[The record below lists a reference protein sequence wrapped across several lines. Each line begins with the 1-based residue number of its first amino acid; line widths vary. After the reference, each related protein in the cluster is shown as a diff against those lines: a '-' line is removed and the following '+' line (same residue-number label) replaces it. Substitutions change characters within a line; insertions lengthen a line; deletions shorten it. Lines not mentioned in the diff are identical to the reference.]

1 MGCDTACEDDR
12 PIDDDAHSTSAEAEH
27 AEEIENLQEVATEEE
42 QVDATE
48 PEREPEPEPA
58 PAEGHSTAAQSSS
71 VTSRPDQQHEGMNPP
86 MPAPAEAEHP
96 QDPQIDF
103 SDLFTG
109 PGCPIPRTE
118 LRAISLH
125 QLNLVEAHVT
135 RRLTGGEVWKAK
147 RFESGQMVE
156 KDLTDPAKAQ
166 LYDVATHVIVAATAE
181 LQLSLV
187 EAMSTT
193 EQQGLFFTS
202 HS

>member
-12 PIDDDAHSTSAEAEH
+12 PIDDEGHSTSAEAEH
-27 AEEIENLQEVATEEE
+27 AEEIENLQEDATEEE

-48 PEREPEPEPA
+48 PEPAPA
-58 PAEGHSTAAQSSS
+58 PAEGHSTAAQPSS
-71 VTSRPDQQHEGMNPP
+71 VTSRSDQQHEGMNPP

-125 QLNLVEAHVT
+125 QLDLVEAHVT
-135 RRLTGGEVWKAK
+135 RRLTGGEVWKVT
-147 RFESGQMVE
+147 RFESGPME

-166 LYDVATHVIVAATAE
+166 LYDVATHVIVPATAA

-193 EQQGLFFTS
+193 EQQGLFFAS